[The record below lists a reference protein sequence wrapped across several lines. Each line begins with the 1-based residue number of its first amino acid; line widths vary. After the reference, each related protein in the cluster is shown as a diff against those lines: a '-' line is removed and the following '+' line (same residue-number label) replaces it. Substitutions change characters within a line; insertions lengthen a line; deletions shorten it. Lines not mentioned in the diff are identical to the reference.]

1 MTINA
6 ASRQDQAT
14 IAEGPGRERRHASKH
29 GGRAGAAERSTVI
42 SESAHGNPGH
52 ANPIGN
58 EPGHHHR
65 HMRRQGVVSTIAA
78 LMITALAG
86 YMLVAN
92 VNLNRKT
99 TITTNTRELIEK
111 RQERADELTDDITAL
126 STKLDTVKELS
137 GNITE
142 WNVTPTVQDTGSDTM
157 LPKVEGPGISVQLN
171 DSSYASALSSTSGN
185 EVNDYVVH
193 QQDIETVVNTLWAG
207 GAEAMTIQGVRVENT
222 TAVRCVG
229 NVLLLNGHTYSP
241 PYTVQAIGSYDA
253 MHQALQDSKAIQLY
267 LEYVKQ
273 DGLGWKVTKEDDLV
287 FEKVA
292 SSLQSLHFAKMTDQ
306 NQLQATASQSS
317 LPRSDDSQSSD
328 DSSSSDKSPRSD
340 DSQNPSWQSSD
351 DSSGF

>member
-1 MTINA
+1 MTTKA
-6 ASRQDQAT
+6 ASRQAQAT
-14 IAEGPGRERRHASKH
+14 TAEGSGRERRHASKH
-29 GGRAGAAERSTVI
+29 GGRAGAAEHSTVI

-52 ANPIGN
+52 ANPTGN

-65 HMRRQGVVSTIAA
+65 HIRRRSVISKIAA

-99 TITTNTRELIEK
+99 TVTTNTRELIEK

-126 STKLDTVKELS
+126 STKLDAVKELS

-185 EVNDYVVH
+185 DVNDYVVH
-193 QQDIETVVNTLWAG
+193 QQDIEAVVNALWAG

-306 NQLQATASQSS
+306 NQLQATASQNSLSS
-317 LPRSDDSQSSD
+317 TDDSSSSDDLSDSDDSAKPDDSQSSD
-328 DSSSSDKSPRSD
+328 DSGS
-340 DSQNPSWQSSD
+340 
-351 DSSGF
+351 F